1 MINKEALHNLV
12 HSQWW
17 QEFKKIV
24 EEKRLDLSKKII
36 DKPKWEW
43 EAEILKIKTME
54 EMLKKWDF
62 EKKRIRI
69 TLRNSKLIEIKKRLV
84 NSSLFFYLLPL
95 FFIII

>member
-54 EMLKKWDF
+54 EMLKIPENIVKS
-62 EKKRIRI
+62 EILKKRE
-69 TLRNSKLIEIKKRLV
+69 LE
-84 NSSLFFYLLPL
+84 SLWETPNWLK
-95 FFIII
+95 

>member
-1 MINKEALHNLV
+1 MIKIDKDKISSLV

-54 EMLKKWDF
+54 EMLKIPENIVKS
-62 EKKRIRI
+62 EILKKRE
-69 TLRNSKLIEIKKRLV
+69 LESLWEIPNWLK
-84 NSSLFFYLLPL
+84 
-95 FFIII
+95 

>member
-54 EMLKKWDF
+54 EMLKIPENIVKS
-62 EKKRIRI
+62 EILKKRE
-69 TLRNSKLIEIKKRLV
+69 LESLWEIPNWLK
-84 NSSLFFYLLPL
+84 
-95 FFIII
+95 

>member
-1 MINKEALHNLV
+1 MIKIDKDKISSLV

-54 EMLKKWDF
+54 EMLKIPENIVKS
-62 EKKRIRI
+62 EILKKRELESQIDW
-69 TLRNSKLIEIKKRLV
+69 NKKKD
-84 NSSLFFYLLPL
+84 
-95 FFIII
+95 

>member
-1 MINKEALHNLV
+1 MIKIDKDKISSLV

-54 EMLKKWDF
+54 EMLKIPENIVKS
-62 EKKRIRI
+62 EILKKRE
-69 TLRNSKLIEIKKRLV
+69 LE
-84 NSSLFFYLLPL
+84 SLWETPNWLK
-95 FFIII
+95 